1 MTTDVYG
8 RPPKKSNPLA
18 WLAIGCAVAFVAV
31 VAFVVVILVVV
42 FGSMRSSTP
51 YKDSVA
57 IAQSDPRVITALGSP
72 VKPGLFLSGSI
83 NTKNDSGEAKLAIPL
98 SGPKGK
104 GTLHV
109 EASKVRGNWSYSL
122 VKVVGTGWE
131 INLLPESPGTAPP
144 AE

>member
-18 WLAIGCAVAFVAV
+18 WIAIGCAVMFVAV
-31 VAFVVVILVVV
+31 VAFVAFVFVVV

-51 YKDSVA
+51 YKDAVA
-57 IAQSDPRVITALGSP
+57 MAQRDPRVIAALGSP
-72 VKPGLFLSGSI
+72 VEPGLLISGSI
-83 NTKNDSGEAKLAIPL
+83 NTRNDSGDAKLAIPL

-109 EASKVRGNWSYSL
+109 EATKVRGNWTYHQM
-122 VKVVGTGWE
+122 KVVGSGWE
-131 INLLPESPGTAPP
+131 INLLQESPGTTSP
-144 AE
+144 AV